1 METAV
6 KESLLRDILI
16 SMDRVAVAYSG
27 GVDSTY
33 LLKIAFETLTEG
45 AVALTAVSASL
56 PSDELAEAQQIARQ
70 IGVEHVLI
78 ESHEMQDPRYLENT
92 SARCFFC
99 KDQVYTELIDYAHT
113 HSFTWVVDGSNLDD
127 TSDHRP
133 GRQAASEHGVR
144 SPLLEAELT
153 KAEIRQLA
161 RQAGLPNW
169 DKPAAACLSS
179 RIPYG
184 TLITLDA
191 LSQVERA
198 ERLLHSLGLR
208 QVRVR
213 HYQDTARIEV
223 GLPDLEA
230 VLTYRVAILKE
241 LKSLGYTY
249 VTLDLEGFRSGSL
262 NEVLKPNGRHKNRES
277 A

>member
-1 METAV
+1 MKTAG
-6 KESLLRDILI
+6 KERLLRDILI

-27 GVDSTY
+27 GIDSTY
-33 LLKIAFETLTEG
+33 LLKIAYESLG
-45 AVALTAVSASL
+45 NRAIALTAVSASL
-56 PSDELAEAQQIARQ
+56 PEDELEEARQ
-70 IGVEHVLI
+70 IAHQIGVKHVLI
-78 ESHEMQDPRYLENT
+78 ESHEMDDPHYLANS

-99 KDQVYTELIDYAHT
+99 KNQVYTELIDHAQSNGY
-113 HSFTWVVDGSNLDD
+113 TWVVDGSNLDD
-127 TSDHRP
+127 TGDHRP
-133 GRQAASEHGVR
+133 GRQAAREHGVR

-153 KAEIRQLA
+153 KSEIRQLA

-184 TLITLDA
+184 TTITLEA

-198 ERLLHSLGLR
+198 ERLLHSKGLR

-223 GLPDLEA
+223 ELPDLQT
-230 VLTYRVAILKE
+230 VLDQRETILEE
-241 LKSLGYTY
+241 LHALGYTY

-262 NEVLKPNGRHKNRES
+262 NAVLKSNGHQKNRES

>member
-1 METAV
+1 MGTTA
-6 KESLLRDILI
+6 KERLLRDILI
-16 SMDRVAVAYSG
+16 TMDRVAVAYSG

-33 LLKIAFETLTEG
+33 LLKIAFESLGERVVG
-45 AVALTAVSASL
+45 LTAVSPSL
-56 PSDELAEAQQIARQ
+56 PADELSEAQQVARQ
-70 IGVEHVLI
+70 IGVKHVLI
-78 ESHEMQDPRYLENT
+78 ESHEMDDPRYLANS

-99 KDQVYTELIDYAHT
+99 KNQVYTELIDYA
-113 HSFTWVVDGSNLDD
+113 SSQGYTWVVDGSNLDD
-127 TSDHRP
+127 TGDHRP
-133 GRQAASEHGVR
+133 GQQAARQHGVR

-184 TLITLDA
+184 TLITLEA
-191 LSQVERA
+191 LSQVEQA
-198 ERLLHSLGLR
+198 ERLLRSLGLR

-223 GLPDLEA
+223 ELLDLQTVLDQRETILRGLQ
-230 VLTYRVAILKE
+230 
-241 LKSLGYTY
+241 SLGYTY

-262 NEVLKPNGRHKNRES
+262 NAVLKPNGHHKNRES

>member
-1 METAV
+1 METAG
-6 KESLLRDILI
+6 KERLLQDILI

-27 GVDSTY
+27 GIDSTY
-33 LLKIAFETLTEG
+33 LLKIAYESLG
-45 AVALTAVSASL
+45 DRAVALTAVSASL
-56 PSDELAEAQQIARQ
+56 PEAELEEARQ
-70 IGVEHVLI
+70 ITHQIGVKHVLI
-78 ESHEMQDPRYLENT
+78 ETHEMDDPRYLANS

-99 KDQVYTELIDYAHT
+99 KNQVYTELIDYANNHGYAC
-113 HSFTWVVDGSNLDD
+113 VVDGSNLDD
-127 TSDHRP
+127 IGDHRP
-133 GRQAASEHGVR
+133 GQQAAHEHGVR
-144 SPLLEAELT
+144 SPLLESELT
-153 KAEIRQLA
+153 KSEIRQLA

-198 ERLLHSLGLR
+198 EHLLHSLGLR

-223 GLPDLEA
+223 EVPDLEA
-230 VLTYRVAILKE
+230 VLTHRETILRE
-241 LKSLGYTY
+241 LRLLGYTY
-249 VTLDLEGFRSGSL
+249 ITLDLEGFRSGSL
-262 NEVLKPNGRHKNRES
+262 NAVLKPNGHHKNRE
-277 A
+277 AA